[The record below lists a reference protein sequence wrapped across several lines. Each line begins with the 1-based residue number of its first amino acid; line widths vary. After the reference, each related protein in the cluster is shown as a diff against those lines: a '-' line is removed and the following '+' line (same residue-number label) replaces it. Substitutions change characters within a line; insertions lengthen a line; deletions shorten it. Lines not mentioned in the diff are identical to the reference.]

1 MAKFVEN
8 QKKLIAALRRAGRTV
23 ESLKEQFG
31 ASARQINSFAEKYKD
46 DETFTVTYKPEN
58 QNKYDWNK

>member
-8 QKKLIAALRRAGRTV
+8 QKKLIAALRKAGRTV

-31 ASARQINSFAEKYKD
+31 ASAKQINSFAEKYKD
-46 DETFTVTYKPEN
+46 DETFTVTDKSKEDE
-58 QNKYDWNK
+58 KSKDK